1 MNKKINVNMIFY
13 VGDCANEFPNNI
25 ECITTKDF
33 SIWLED
39 HNKARL
45 IDGEVKESPNNFL
58 VINRS
63 MEL

>member
-1 MNKKINVNMIFY
+1 MNKKIEVNLIFY
-13 VGDCANEFPNNI
+13 VGDYANEFPNNL
-25 ECITTKDF
+25 ECVTNKDF
-33 SIWLED
+33 STWLEG

-45 IDGEVKESPNNFL
+45 IDGEIEESANNFL